1 MSEVRVVGTQLVAV
15 FVSVCNPAQ
24 GGEPLVLN
32 NGRLVIGAYER
43 EERDALLAESTI
55 GTMREYWKDDTIG
68 GDMHP
73 ATRCWI
79 HNAMHP
85 GGEPV
90 GPYSD
95 GVTTVLVNMP
105 LVSGWGDEVD
115 TTFKVGNID

>member
-1 MSEVRVVGTQLVAV
+1 MSEVSVVGTQLVAV
-15 FVSVCNPAQ
+15 FVSVSNPTQ
-24 GGEPLVLN
+24 GDEPIVLN
-32 NGRLVIGAYER
+32 NGRLVIGDG
-43 EERDALLAESTI
+43 ERDHRDAHLAESTI
-55 GTMREYWKDDTIG
+55 GTIRQYWKDDTIG

-90 GPYSD
+90 GRYSD
-95 GVTTVLVNMP
+95 GVTTVLIRMP

-115 TTFKVGNID
+115 D